1 MNLDMMVAEI
11 NIMSIS
17 PYVVYTI
24 INILILFLFFRF
36 FLFKPVNEILDKRKK
51 MIADNI
57 EAAEKE
63 KTDAQAL
70 KKEYQQ
76 VLDDAEEETVKIM
89 KDAKERAK
97 IENTKQVEESRA
109 EASRIMDEAKRSIE
123 LEKKKSME
131 QAQSEIA
138 GIALLAA
145 QKVIQKNVD
154 EDANKK
160 LIGDFLQ
167 EAGGAE

>member
-1 MNLDMMVAEI
+1 MMVAEI

-89 KDAKERAK
+89 KDAKKRAK
-97 IENTKQVEESRA
+97 IEYTKQVEESRA

>member
-1 MNLDMMVAEI
+1 MMVAEI

-76 VLDDAEEETVKIM
+76 VLDDAEEETVKI

-97 IENTKQVEESRA
+97 IEYTKQVEESRA

>member
-1 MNLDMMVAEI
+1 MMVAEI

-97 IENTKQVEESRA
+97 IEYTK
-109 EASRIMDEAKRSIE
+109 
-123 LEKKKSME
+123 
-131 QAQSEIA
+131 
-138 GIALLAA
+138 
-145 QKVIQKNVD
+145 
-154 EDANKK
+154 
-160 LIGDFLQ
+160 
-167 EAGGAE
+167 

>member
-1 MNLDMMVAEI
+1 MMVAEI

-76 VLDDAEEETVKIM
+76 VLDDVEEETVKIM

-97 IENTKQVEESRA
+97 IEYTKQVEESRA

>member
-1 MNLDMMVAEI
+1 MMVAEI

-51 MIADNI
+51 MIADSI

-97 IENTKQVEESRA
+97 IEYTKQVEESRA

>member
-1 MNLDMMVAEI
+1 MMVAEI

-57 EAAEKE
+57 AAAEKE
-63 KTDAQAL
+63 NTDAQAL
-70 KKEYQQ
+70 KKEYQK
-76 VLDDAEEETVKIM
+76 VLDDAEEETVKMM
-89 KDAKERAK
+89 KEAKERAK
-97 IENTKQVEESRA
+97 IEYTKQVEASHA
-109 EASRIMDEAKRSIE
+109 EASRIMEEANRAIE
-123 LEKKKSME
+123 MEKKKSME

-145 QKVIQKNVD
+145 KKVIQKNVD

-167 EAGGAE
+167 EAGGAK

>member
-97 IENTKQVEESRA
+97 IEYTKQVEESRA

>member
-1 MNLDMMVAEI
+1 MMVAEI

-24 INILILFLFFRF
+24 TNILILFLFFRF

-97 IENTKQVEESRA
+97 IEYTKQVEESRA